1 MKISNDILDD
11 NTSKKK
17 KTPKKSF
24 SKKSKSERKSF
35 FAGKKKK
42 KQKPVKKL
50 IVNVPTNN
58 RPKLVDED
66 VMRHHNFLS
75 STNAMLTEI
84 YRLNKYEGEK
94 SRFNTYISEDKPH
107 HVSAIMKLTL
117 TIMQTND
124 LSYDW
129 SLILWNISQQN
140 DLLPDECYVTFTR
153 VFERRDNDLV
163 HKKVKRRR
171 ILAILSSPN
180 KDNIKR
186 QGKAVSHDEQLINA
200 VDSGDSVVSFGA
212 EAIVTAPDELKLEA
226 AVDAIKN
233 YINANDE
240 TRGLTYSLDVG
251 RQNKP
256 FLIFGPDEAAGNKG
270 VYTDMVSYDGG
281 QSALFV
287 DSGGDRS
294 MGSEYIGVSV
304 GKLIRSHAAYNFK
317 NHVSLF
323 VGNDTTEN
331 TTTLGGG
338 VEGMSQIYLSKI
350 ASRAYLV
357 NGKHVVHFVA
367 DDPKSVKSL
376 MDFPLNNNKKVMAD
390 ASKGLL
396 NMLEAIDDGEV
407 RHEQKDRLLAR
418 FPMHINNIIT
428 LLSQFRQNGN
438 QVNLADNF
446 SNLARDILIDF
457 FVKNKYWSYTARR
470 NPEDIRLFGYHE
482 KYKTLADFGQYVQ
495 ERKNAKNYK
504 DDEQRSAL
512 LELDTII
519 NRNILPT
526 IPALDTH
533 TKPVIDMLVRAPY
546 RVIDLTGMGAGARSG
561 ISNPSLNVMMLSY
574 LNVILPTLN
583 NGDVIMIHGI
593 SQMST
598 IARIVKT
605 MIATSGLNLDVIY
618 TEKNQNNA
626 VSMINATSD
635 VIDQEDDETH
645 QMKHVT
651 KPQALDFTMIDLYH
665 NRCDKL
671 IDAFNMDE
679 EWTKQLSKNRAAYF
693 VKTNDGIDYIYLDKI
708 L

>member
-1 MKISNDILDD
+1 MDD
-11 NTSKKK
+11 DTSKTK
-17 KTPKKSF
+17 KTSKKSF
-24 SKKSKSERKSF
+24 SKKSEHKRF
-35 FAGKKKK
+35 FAGKKNKK
-42 KQKPVKKL
+42 QKQKPVKKL

-58 RPKLVDED
+58 RPKLVDEN

-75 STNAMLTEI
+75 STDAMLTSI

-94 SRFNTYISEDKPH
+94 ARFNTYISDEKPH
-107 HVSAIMKLTL
+107 HVSAIMKLNL

-124 LSYDW
+124 LSDDW

-140 DLLPDECYVTFTR
+140 DLLPDDCYVTFTR
-153 VFERRDNDLV
+153 VFERRDNELV

-186 QGKAVSHDEQLINA
+186 QGKAVNHDEQLVNA

-270 VYTDMVSYDGG
+270 LYTDMVSYDGG

-317 NHVSLF
+317 NHASLF
-323 VGNDTTEN
+323 VGNDTTEE
-331 TTTLGGG
+331 TATLGGN
-338 VEGMSQIYLSKI
+338 VDGMSQIYLSKI

-357 NGKHVVHFVA
+357 NGKSVVHFVA
-367 DDPKSVKSL
+367 DDPKSVNAL
-376 MDFPLNNNKKVMAD
+376 IDFPLNNNKKVVAD

-407 RHEQKDRLLAR
+407 NHEQKDRLLAR

-446 SNLARDILIDF
+446 ANLSRDILIDF

-533 TKPVIDMLVRAPY
+533 TKPIIDMLVRAPY
-546 RVIDLTGMGAGARSG
+546 RVVDLTGMGAGARSG

-679 EWTKQLSKNRAAYF
+679 EWTKQLAKNRAAYF

>member
-1 MKISNDILDD
+1 
-11 NTSKKK
+11 
-17 KTPKKSF
+17 
-24 SKKSKSERKSF
+24 
-35 FAGKKKK
+35 
-42 KQKPVKKL
+42 
-50 IVNVPTNN
+50 
-58 RPKLVDED
+58 
-66 VMRHHNFLS
+66 
-75 STNAMLTEI
+75 
-84 YRLNKYEGEK
+84 
-94 SRFNTYISEDKPH
+94 
-107 HVSAIMKLTL
+107 
-117 TIMQTND
+117 
-124 LSYDW
+124 
-129 SLILWNISQQN
+129 
-140 DLLPDECYVTFTR
+140 
-153 VFERRDNDLV
+153 
-163 HKKVKRRR
+163 
-171 ILAILSSPN
+171 
-180 KDNIKR
+180 
-186 QGKAVSHDEQLINA
+186 
-200 VDSGDSVVSFGA
+200 
-212 EAIVTAPDELKLEA
+212 
-226 AVDAIKN
+226 
-233 YINANDE
+233 
-240 TRGLTYSLDVG
+240 
-251 RQNKP
+251 
-256 FLIFGPDEAAGNKG
+256 
-270 VYTDMVSYDGG
+270 
-281 QSALFV
+281 
-287 DSGGDRS
+287 

-317 NHVSLF
+317 NHASLF
-323 VGNDTTEN
+323 VGNDTTEE
-331 TTTLGGG
+331 TATLGGN
-338 VEGMSQIYLSKI
+338 VDGMSQIYLSKI

-357 NGKHVVHFVA
+357 NGKSVVHFVA
-367 DDPKSVKSL
+367 DDPKSVNAL
-376 MDFPLNNNKKVMAD
+376 MDFPLNNNKKVVAD

-407 RHEQKDRLLAR
+407 NHEQKDRLLAR

-446 SNLARDILIDF
+446 ANLSRDILIDF

-533 TKPVIDMLVRAPY
+533 TKPIIDMLVRAPY
-546 RVIDLTGMGAGARSG
+546 RVVDLTGMGAGARSG

-679 EWTKQLSKNRAAYF
+679 EWTKQLAKNRAAYF

>member
-1 MKISNDILDD
+1 MDD
-11 NTSKKK
+11 NTSKKE
-17 KTPKKSF
+17 KTP
-24 SKKSKSERKSF
+24 KKSKSERKSF

-75 STNAMLTEI
+75 STDAMLTSI

-94 SRFNTYISEDKPH
+94 ARFNTYISDEKPH
-107 HVSAIMKLTL
+107 HVSAIMKLNL

-140 DLLPDECYVTFTR
+140 DLLPDDCYVTFTR
-153 VFERRDNDLV
+153 VFERRDNELV

-186 QGKAVSHDEQLINA
+186 QGKAVNHDEQLVNA

-256 FLIFGPDEAAGNKG
+256 FLIFGPDEVAGNKG
-270 VYTDMVSYDGG
+270 LYTDMVSYDGG

-317 NHVSLF
+317 NHASLF
-323 VGNDTTEN
+323 VGNDTTEE
-331 TTTLGGG
+331 TATLGGN
-338 VEGMSQIYLSKI
+338 VDGMSQIYLSKI

-357 NGKHVVHFVA
+357 NGKSVVHFVA
-367 DDPKSVKSL
+367 DDPKSVNAL
-376 MDFPLNNNKKVMAD
+376 MDFPLNNNKKVVAD

-407 RHEQKDRLLAR
+407 NHEQKDRLLAR

-446 SNLARDILIDF
+446 ANLSRDILIDF

-533 TKPVIDMLVRAPY
+533 TKPIIDMLVRAPY
-546 RVIDLTGMGAGARSG
+546 RVVDLTGMGAGARSG

-679 EWTKQLSKNRAAYF
+679 EWTKQLAKNRAAYF